1 MPFKIA
7 VIGCGWIT
15 SACHAPAYV
24 EYARSHP
31 QVRLAAC
38 CDTDLARAEKL
49 AATFGFESVYSD
61 YQAMLQTEK
70 PDAVCLNVNEKYL
83 CEIGCQ
89 VMQAGY
95 PLLTEKPPGL
105 TVDEIDRLIEA
116 ARISGTPHQVAFNR
130 RYTPV
135 IQELKRS
142 LEVLPMQYIQVDFTR
157 VKRSNEDFSTTA
169 IHAIDLVRFL
179 AGRDY
184 HFIRFAYQDM
194 PELGLNTANFTL
206 VCELAGGLPAVLNF
220 FPVSGEALECYTVFT
235 LDNLLSASIAMGPDA
250 LGHFHHSRMGHNV
263 RDVDAAGL
271 SQRQE
276 NYFLNG
282 FYNED
287 AAFFDAVQNGEH
299 PSPGFAE
306 CRQSIEIMQ
315 CLRQRAVE
323 YREVFDVGFR

>member
-24 EYARSHP
+24 EYAHSHP

-38 CDTDLARAEKL
+38 CDTDVTRAEKL
-49 AATFGFESVYSD
+49 AATFGFEKVYAD
-61 YQAMLQTEK
+61 YKTMLQTEK
-70 PDAVCLNVNEKYL
+70 PDAVCLNVNEKYI

-89 VMQAGY
+89 VLQAGY

-105 TVDEIDRLIEA
+105 TVDEIDRLIEV
-116 ARISGTPHQVAFNR
+116 ARSSGAPHQVAFNR
-130 RYTPV
+130 RYTPL
-135 IQELKRS
+135 IKELKRS
-142 LEVLPMQYIQVDFTR
+142 LESLEIQHIQVDFTR

-179 AGRDY
+179 AGEDY
-184 HFIRFAYQDM
+184 HFIRFSYQAM
-194 PELGLNTANFTL
+194 PDLGPDTTNFSL
-206 VCELAGGLPAVLNF
+206 ACELACGQTAQLNF
-220 FPVSGEALECYTVFT
+220 FPVSGETLECYTVFAR
-235 LDNLLSASIAMGPDA
+235 DNLLSASIAMGPDA
-250 LGHFHHSRMGHNV
+250 PGHFHHSRSGHNV

-282 FYNED
+282 FYAED
-287 AAFFDAVQNGEH
+287 AAFFDAVQNGGQ
-299 PSPGFAE
+299 PAPGFAE

-315 CLRQRAVE
+315 CLRQRAAE
-323 YREVFDVGFR
+323 YRAEG